1 MFFFSM
7 EAKADT
13 PEKPVKG
20 EKLFSPLRTA
30 TSVNDHF
37 RLCSCQRKIKYGEFQ
52 KTSYFF
58 TQNLFKS
65 RLRSAK
71 DVKM

>member
-1 MFFFSM
+1 MFFSM

-37 RLCSCQRKIKYGEFQ
+37 RLSSCQRKIKYGEFQ